1 MYILVFPLSTL
12 NDHAGARARSESG
25 ADSVVVFVVVR
36 LDDGELVRDVDVV
49 HQSGGI
55 HRFMPLGI
63 A

>member
-1 MYILVFPLSTL
+1 MTMR
-12 NDHAGARARSESG
+12 ARARSESV